1 VVRAWAV
8 EGGDAS
14 LGGLRI
20 GVGCGGKRVG
30 YAVEE
35 RLDGI

>member
-20 GVGCGGKRVG
+20 GVGCGVG

-35 RLDGI
+35 GLDGI